1 MSYSLVIEV
10 DKADW
15 IDSEH
20 TDEVMIPLFV
30 EDTDGTPMKRKVSCR
45 VECGFAIPKLTLQ
58 FVQPRRNYAS
68 IEYLEESGDLV
79 FDFRVEKVQGGGD
92 TKR

>member
-1 MSYSLVIEV
+1 MV
-10 DKADW
+10 K
-15 IDSEH
+15 
-20 TDEVMIPLFV
+20 
-30 EDTDGTPMKRKVSCR
+30 
-45 VECGFAIPKLTLQ
+45 